1 MSAHSRSAQLA
12 SRVLVR
18 RARIGDRP
26 ARRAAELV
34 RGRHGGAALPA
45 RPRLMPLRDPARPRV
60 ALAASA
66 PSHGET
72 QPPAAPAVAG
82 MSDFA
87 ARWLFGDGEI
97 EGTPFASG
105 AAIPREH
112 VGQLPSFL
120 SGRREVRTSPEP
132 GAHGRARA
140 AAERDPPLRGQ
151 VDEGRPLR
159 VSPVPPA
166 PAPSRN
172 ADTTPADVPPPPP
185 RATEEPAG
193 RRSHGAPP
201 PDRSQETAARGP
213 RRPRSRRRLAG
224 SPRPRRPRSRRNRA
238 SPPAPHRLPSGSSS
252 DAPQPTQR
260 TTRARS
266 RSCDELRGRSR
277 STQSSES
284 PPQRDRLRDGE
295 PCSTELPQ
303 PSERPHRSQPSQSA
317 VPKETWR
324 RPRGPRPRHRCAR
337 QDRLCPTGRGPTLP
351 PTASSAGR
359 APRHGSRATR
369 DHCCEYGVDPPRRRQ

>member
-1 MSAHSRSAQLA
+1 MAGRGQLRSGIRRCAGRWTRAGHCGSR
-12 SRVLVR
+12 RCR
-18 RARIGDRP
+18 RRRLRRETTTPRLRMCHPTTPSDRGAGRPTMTALPRRTGHRRPRP
-26 ARRAAELV
+26 A
-34 RGRHGGAALPA
+34 
-45 RPRLMPLRDPARPRV
+45 
-60 ALAASA
+60 
-66 PSHGET
+66 
-72 QPPAAPAVAG
+72 
-82 MSDFA
+82 
-87 ARWLFGDGEI
+87 
-97 EGTPFASG
+97 
-105 AAIPREH
+105 
-112 VGQLPSFL
+112 
-120 SGRREVRTSPEP
+120 
-132 GAHGRARA
+132 
-140 AAERDPPLRGQ
+140 
-151 VDEGRPLR
+151 
-159 VSPVPPA
+159 
-166 PAPSRN
+166 
-172 ADTTPADVPPPPP
+172 
-185 RATEEPAG
+185 
-193 RRSHGAPP
+193 
-201 PDRSQETAARGP
+201 GP

-337 QDRLCPTGRGPTLP
+337 QDRLCPTSRGPTLP